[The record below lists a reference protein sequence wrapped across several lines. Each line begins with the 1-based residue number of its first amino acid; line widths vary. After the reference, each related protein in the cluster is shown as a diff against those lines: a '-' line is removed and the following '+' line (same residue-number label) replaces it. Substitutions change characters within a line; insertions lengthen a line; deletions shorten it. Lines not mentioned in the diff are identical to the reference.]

1 MSLSFNKEEV
11 EFDETFIR
19 AGGREPDMRTG
30 VRLSVRGT
38 VTENHSAN
46 VNAFLALKIIQFR
59 IKLLHKV
66 PAKQ

>member
-1 MSLSFNKEEV
+1 
-11 EFDETFIR
+11 
-19 AGGREPDMRTG
+19 MRTG

-46 VNAFLALKIIQFR
+46 VNAFLALKNIQFR

>member
-1 MSLSFNKEEV
+1 
-11 EFDETFIR
+11 
-19 AGGREPDMRTG
+19 MRTG